1 MRKTILLLALVSFV
15 LSACGPKKEVLFNG
29 KNLDGWVYFVAETVQ
44 DASAPAEP
52 TFSVQDGALHVS
64 GTPNGYIRTEKKYG
78 DYVLHVAW
86 RWTEGRADSGIFNR
100 LQEGDKVW
108 PTGIQMQMRERDF
121 GFFFSGIPLEGV
133 EGERSWRKP
142 PLEEQDPEKADG
154 EWNETVIVC
163 KGGKISAIVNGELVN
178 EAVAEAT
185 EGYIGFQSE
194 GGPSE
199 FRDIYL
205 MSL

>member
-1 MRKTILLLALVSFV
+1 MEQSIQPQVERSIIKTYRKEIWNRFV
-15 LSACGPKKEVLFNG
+15 E
-29 KNLDGWVYFVAETVQ
+29 
-44 DASAPAEP
+44 
-52 TFSVQDGALHVS
+52 SVKRYDL
-64 GTPNGYIRTEKKYG
+64 
-78 DYVLHVAW
+78 
-86 RWTEGRADSGIFNR
+86 

-194 GGPSE
+194 GGPIE